1 MALKID
7 RPVVLASASPSR
19 KMLLEKA
26 GVEFEVIVS
35 GVDEAVPAEYT
46 PAQTVEA
53 LARRKGEAVAALHPD
68 RPIIAADSVVSVDGM
83 ILGKPKDDED
93 AKATLRRLS
102 GRTHELITGVCLL
115 AEGKSEVFHQ
125 VTQVTFYPLSQEE
138 IEEYVA
144 MGESR
149 GRAGSYGI
157 EGIGVVL
164 VQSIQGDYSNI
175 VGLPVAE
182 TLRRLQ
188 KLIKA

>member
-7 RPVVLASASPSR
+7 HPVVLASASPSR

-35 GVDEAVPAEYT
+35 GVDETVPAEYT
-46 PAQTVEA
+46 PAQTVET
-53 LARRKGEAVAALHPD
+53 LARRKGEAVFVLHPD
-68 RPIIAADSVVSVDGM
+68 RPIIAADSVVSIDGM

-115 AEGKSEVFHQ
+115 ANGKSEVFHQ
-125 VTQVTFYPLSQEE
+125 VTQVTFYPLSEEE
-138 IEEYVA
+138 IGEYVA

-182 TLRRLQ
+182 TLRRLRDLM
-188 KLIKA
+188 KE